1 MEKIEKEKNEK
12 KIEKKKSY
20 LQPRRSISD
29 PGSRNKLPN
38 VLPPDESN
46 LPHGVGS

>member
-1 MEKIEKEKNEK
+1 MKKEK
-12 KIEKKKSY
+12 KIY

-29 PGSRNKLPN
+29 HGSRNKLPN